1 MAYEE
6 VLKDLDRQEKEID
19 KILEEIKRIR
29 EKHDKRVKGTKK

>member
-29 EKHDKRVKGTKK
+29 EKHNKRVKGR